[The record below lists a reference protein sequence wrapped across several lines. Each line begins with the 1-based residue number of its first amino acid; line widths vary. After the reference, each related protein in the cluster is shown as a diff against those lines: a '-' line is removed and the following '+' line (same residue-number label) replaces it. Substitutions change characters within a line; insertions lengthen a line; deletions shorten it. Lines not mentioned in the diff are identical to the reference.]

1 MVDQLLTVPQAAE
14 RLGISRIEAYQLVKA
29 GEIPAKRLSPR
40 RIRISELALQQW
52 IDSKEDVATVAYSST
67 P

>member
-1 MVDQLLTVPQAAE
+1 MDKLLTVPQVAE
-14 RLGISRIEAYQLVKA
+14 RLGIARVQAYELVSA

-40 RIRISELALQQW
+40 RIRISESDLQQW
-52 IDSKEDVATVAYSST
+52 IDSKEDAAKVAYSSA

>member
-1 MVDQLLTVPQAAE
+1 MVDKLLTVPQVAE
-14 RLGISRIEAYQLVKA
+14 RLGIHRIEAYELVKT

-40 RIRISELALQQW
+40 RIRISESALQQW
-52 IDSKEDVATVAYSST
+52 IDSKEDAAKVAYSSN